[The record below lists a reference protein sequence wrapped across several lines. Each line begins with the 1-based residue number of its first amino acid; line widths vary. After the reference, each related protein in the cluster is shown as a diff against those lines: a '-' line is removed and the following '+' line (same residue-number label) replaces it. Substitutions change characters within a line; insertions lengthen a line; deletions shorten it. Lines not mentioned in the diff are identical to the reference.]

1 MTLKDEIIKTLR
13 HHLQVEYITLEDKS
27 AAHREHSEAQKMGGG
42 HFDLTIVSK
51 DFEDRSLLKR
61 HQMIYEILKQKFSSE
76 IHALA
81 IKTLTPQE
89 FSR

>member
-1 MTLKDEIIKTLR
+1 MTLKDEIIHALR
-13 HHLQVEYITLEDKS
+13 DNLQIEYITLKDKS
-27 AAHREHSEAQKMGGG
+27 DAHRGHGEAQKMGGG

-51 DFEDRSLLKR
+51 DFENKSLLKR
-61 HQMIYEILKQKFSSE
+61 HQMIYQILKQKFSTE

-89 FSR
+89 FSH